1 MVHPISRRNFLIGGA
16 LGVAA
21 AGLAGCAPPQAAFKA
36 SGPGVVDVVIPY
48 AAGGGTDTWARFVT
62 PYFAELQ
69 KNVSRYQFENIAG
82 GESVTGTN
90 AYVEAGVNDGRHIL
104 VSSGTTYLQ
113 GMLEHGN
120 VEFDFRKMVPLVLHG
135 TGGILYSNAASGIRS
150 MEDLLEAGSRVK
162 IGGISASG
170 LDLVPLLALEVLGAT
185 VTGVFGFEGRGP
197 SRLALERGETD
208 IDFQTTSTWL
218 GPLSSMAESGDIHPL
233 FSVGVLKDGKVV
245 RDPNMPDVPTL
256 EEIYRDLHGEAPSG
270 LAYEAYQS
278 FVTPAFYYQKGF
290 WSNAGTSDELVD
302 AYAEMVGKLNRNQ
315 KFLDEA
321 AGALGGYE
329 LQPGHGNA
337 EIFRKALDIRPAAL
351 RHAKRFLTNEYGAV
365 LG

>member
-1 MVHPISRRNFLIGGA
+1 MHPLSRRNFLIGGA

-21 AGLAGCAPPQAAFKA
+21 GLAGCAPPQAAFNP
-36 SGPGVVDVVIPY
+36 SGPGIVDVIVPY
-48 AAGGGTDTWARFVT
+48 AAGGGTDTWGRFVS

-69 KNVSRYQFENIAG
+69 NDVSRYQIENIAG
-82 GESVTGTN
+82 GGSVTGTN
-90 AYVEAGVNDGRHIL
+90 AYVAAGVNNGRHIL

-113 GMLEHGN
+113 SMLGQGN
-120 VEFDFRKMVPLVLHG
+120 VEFDFREMVPLVLHG

-150 MEDLLEAGSRVK
+150 MEDLLEAGSNAK

-170 LDLVPLLALEVLGAT
+170 LDLVPLLALDVLGAS
-185 VTGVFGFEGRGP
+185 VTGVFGFGGRGP

-218 GPLSSMAESGDIHPL
+218 GPLSSMAEAEEIYPL
-233 FSVGVLKDGKVV
+233 FSVGVLEGGEVV

-256 EEIYRDLHGEAPSG
+256 EEIYRDIHGEDPRG

-278 FVTPAFYYQKGF
+278 FVTPAFFYQKGF

-302 AYAEMVGKLNRNQ
+302 AYAELVGKLNKDE
-315 KFLDEA
+315 KFLKEA

-329 LQPGHGNA
+329 LQPGRGNV
-337 EIFRKALDIRPAAL
+337 EVFRKALNIRPQAL
-351 RHAKRFLTNEYGAV
+351 SYAKGFLTNEYGAV
-365 LG
+365 LS